1 MKRIAFFKRACKVA
15 PGKSVTPRSAHSRQ
29 QLEIKGRE
37 EGGAHQVIQLGV
49 GRKQRFLCADLQM
62 KNCQDFRCSNQNVE
76 LYA

>member
-1 MKRIAFFKRACKVA
+1 MKRIASFKGACKVA

-29 QLEIKGRE
+29 QLKE

-49 GRKQRFLCADLQM
+49 GRKQRFLCADL
-62 KNCQDFRCSNQNVE
+62 KRKDCLNFKCSNQNVE